1 MFTVIIPAHNSE
13 KTILKTVNNILSNL
27 VYKEDEV
34 IIINDGSYDDTLKLL
49 EKYKFDT
56 RVKIINQENKGVSAA
71 RNKAIEYISMHTD
84 LITFIDD
91 SDKISN
97 NFFQEHIQFFKEF
110 KNICISV
117 TPIVILENDSKRSHN
132 LNFRFNEKDKV
143 VNILEKEN
151 FIHYHMGG
159 VVYKKE
165 LFTKE
170 NYRFDENINYWEDA
184 KLFNTIILEKKR
196 YGLVHNATYFYNRNN
211 ETSLSK
217 KAWYSNKRFEY
228 HIENN
233 FFQIIKDSIKE
244 FGYVIPY
251 VQYLIVIHYL
261 EYLLEHNHKIIK
273 YANVNISDRFYV
285 SSKMLFT
292 YIEGNVIEKI
302 SLNNKYKQF
311 LYKLKNMEYT
321 IVPKSENI
329 KMYIHK
335 YNFFTQIAILSFSK
349 ESFGISTTSKVRLN
363 NNTALVLKNKNIR
376 ILNEFKED
384 FSLIHFK
391 MKIPVLSILLGFKI
405 KIEDQKNEMT
415 YIVKR
420 QSLIKKISLKL
431 LKE

>member
-1 MFTVIIPAHNSE
+1 MFSVIIPAHNSE

-233 FFQIIKDSIKE
+233 FFQI
-244 FGYVIPY
+244 
-251 VQYLIVIHYL
+251 
-261 EYLLEHNHKIIK
+261 
-273 YANVNISDRFYV
+273 
-285 SSKMLFT
+285 
-292 YIEGNVIEKI
+292 
-302 SLNNKYKQF
+302 
-311 LYKLKNMEYT
+311 
-321 IVPKSENI
+321 
-329 KMYIHK
+329 
-335 YNFFTQIAILSFSK
+335 
-349 ESFGISTTSKVRLN
+349 
-363 NNTALVLKNKNIR
+363 
-376 ILNEFKED
+376 
-384 FSLIHFK
+384 
-391 MKIPVLSILLGFKI
+391 
-405 KIEDQKNEMT
+405 
-415 YIVKR
+415 
-420 QSLIKKISLKL
+420 
-431 LKE
+431 